1 MPSFSFI
8 TSKYYQIPKT
18 MGNAQG
24 TIDDSVAENNNN
36 SVVPLLNPIMAEE
49 NEDFLYHFGISKTKD
64 NIPTVFGDVK
74 FVCTGGSGPRLA
86 LFAEM
91 FSKETGVPCSD
102 NLSKSDRF
110 VMYKA
115 GPVLWINHG
124 MGNPSI
130 SIMLVEVIKLLHY
143 AGASNVR
150 AFRLGTSGGVGV
162 EPGTVVLSTSALN
175 GELQEY
181 HIQYILG
188 KKVLRSTLLNHSLIE
203 ELAEM
208 AKKVSVPAEC
218 GKTLCADDFYE
229 GQARLDGEFCAYTSK
244 DKYDFLQTL
253 YKKGVRNIEMESTCF
268 ASMFRR
274 VCIPA
279 AVVCVTLLNRMKGDQ
294 IQLDKETYTDY
305 EMRPFKLVTA
315 YIKEKMKS
323 LQ

>member
-1 MPSFSFI
+1 L
-8 TSKYYQIPKT
+8 Q
-18 MGNAQG
+18 
-24 TIDDSVAENNNN
+24 NNNN
-36 SVVPLLNPIMAEE
+36 SVVPLLNPIIAGEK
-49 NEDFLYHFGISKTKD
+49 EDFLYHFGISKTKD
-64 NIPTVFGDVK
+64 NIPAAFGDVK
-74 FVCTGGSGPRLA
+74 FVCTGGSGPRMA

-91 FSKETGVPCSD
+91 FSKEIGVPCSD

-115 GPVLWINHG
+115 GPVLWVSHG

-143 AGASNVR
+143 AGASDVT

-162 EPGTVVLSTSALN
+162 EAGTVVLSTLALN

-188 KKVLRSTLLNHSLIE
+188 KKVLRPSPLSHSLTE
-203 ELAEM
+203 ELAQL
-208 AKKVSVPAEC
+208 AKKVSVPVEC

-244 DKYDFLQTL
+244 DKYDFLHTL
-253 YKKGVRNIEMESTCF
+253 YEKGVRNIEMESTCF

-274 VCIPA
+274 ASIPA
-279 AVVCVTLLNRMKGDQ
+279 AVVCVALLNRMKGDQ
-294 IQLDKETYTDY
+294 IHLDEETYNDY